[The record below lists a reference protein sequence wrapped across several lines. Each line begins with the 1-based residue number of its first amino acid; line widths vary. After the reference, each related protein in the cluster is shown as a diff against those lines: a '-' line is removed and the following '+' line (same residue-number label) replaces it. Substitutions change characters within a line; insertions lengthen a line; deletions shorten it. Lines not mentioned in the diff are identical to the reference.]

1 MKGSRRSGG
10 FSLTE
15 LMVVLAI
22 IAVLVAVALP
32 TMLGPKRK
40 AQDTATHATLVA
52 ALKTEEI
59 FATDGGTYSLNAGVL
74 AALEPS
80 LDWSGATDASV
91 HIVLGT
97 AVSANDSVLLYA
109 RSNSGTWFGLR
120 HDRNGAGAGR
130 YECLGSARTD
140 VDDMADCTGH
150 DW

>member
-1 MKGSRRSGG
+1 MKTSQRSEG

-15 LMVVLAI
+15 LMVVLSI
-22 IAVLVAVALP
+22 IAVLMAVALP

-59 FATDGGTYSLNAGVL
+59 FATDDGTYSSNIATL
-74 AALEPS
+74 ATLEPS
-80 LDWSGATDASV
+80 LDWSGGADASL
-91 HIVLGT
+91 HITLATV
-97 AVSANDSVLLYA
+97 VSVDDSVLLYA

-120 HDRNGAGAGR
+120 YVRAGA
-130 YECLGSARTD
+130 SAGTD
-140 VDDMADCTGH
+140 VDDIADCVGH